1 MRYVRCLKDLHNC
14 LSADLVT
21 VLQHYW
27 IKILEVY
34 GNFEYWT
41 RYDELL
47 IMMKVTEK

>member
-1 MRYVRCLKDLHNC
+1 

-21 VLQHYW
+21 VYY
-27 IKILEVY
+27 KITGLRYFEVY

-41 RYDELL
+41 QYDELL